1 MAKKVLI
8 YTTNTCPYC
17 QMTKEFFK
25 ENKIDYKEINV
36 SNDQKAAKEM
46 IDKSGQLG
54 VPVVEIDGQ
63 IIIGFNKQALK
74 KALDIK

>member
-1 MAKKVLI
+1 
-8 YTTNTCPYC
+8 
-17 QMTKEFFK
+17 MTKEFFK
-25 ENKIDYKEINV
+25 ENKIEFKEINV

>member
-1 MAKKVLI
+1 
-8 YTTNTCPYC
+8 
-17 QMTKEFFK
+17 
-25 ENKIDYKEINV
+25 KEINV